1 MAPSSKNKRQ
11 QQDADEGK
19 ESFKQSSEDCDKLF
33 KTMLTP
39 GFFTSWTGPMSFY
52 DHPLNAY
59 YSNKYKRDGFQ
70 NGYNHVRKHAMDT
83 MAGIN
88 SAAQDASELFLIVL
102 SCLFG
107 RSLCCVESLVH

>member
-1 MAPSSKNKRQ
+1 MAPSSKNKKQ
-11 QQDADEGK
+11 QQAVADEGK
-19 ESFKQSSEDCDKLF
+19 ESFKQSSDDCDKLF

-39 GFFTSWTGPMSFY
+39 GFFTTWTGPMTFY

-70 NGYNHVRKHAMDT
+70 NGYNAARKRALEA

-88 SAAQDASELFLIVL
+88 SAAQDAEDGEFL
-102 SCLFG
+102 
-107 RSLCCVESLVH
+107 